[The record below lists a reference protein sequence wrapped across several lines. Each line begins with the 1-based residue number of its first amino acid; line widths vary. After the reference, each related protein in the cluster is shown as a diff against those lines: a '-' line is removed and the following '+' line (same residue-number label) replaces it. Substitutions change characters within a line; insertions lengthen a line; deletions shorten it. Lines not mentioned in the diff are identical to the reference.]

1 MKSIILLTALL
12 SVVLNS
18 MAENDFSIANNNAI
32 NQCIASDSNNSSD
45 SVDPSSGSM
54 PCATLVYSLPGAQY
68 IHKLVTN
75 EGETVT
81 SVDFGNIEGLSLK
94 DDRISIGNKYKYVSG
109 VAPTEEGEYTYIV
122 NIINKEGKTSQT
134 KVRLIVDSFLQSPTP
149 MMVWLTWNWFERYIT
164 QDKLVAIAEG
174 MQRIGLIDAGFST
187 IVLDDTWAKPTSD
200 KSALTYN
207 PNKFPYGISGLK
219 SALTRVNKKMKVGLY
234 SDAGLMTCEGYQPG
248 SFGYEAAHIALFDSW
263 GVDMLKYDYCN
274 SEASTEISY
283 TRMGDV
289 VAQLNKIRK
298 SKGKNP
304 FVFNICEWGNTQ
316 PWIWGAKA
324 GGSSWRAT
332 GDAREDWI
340 GNHSRPGV
348 IAGVDEIRRVWMY
361 AGVNRFN
368 DLDMMCIG
376 LHGLGGPSN
385 NTMNHLSNGD
395 KITGLTDAQARTQ
408 MSLWCMMAS
417 PLSLTCDFRENPKTE
432 ANKYKKIPDPLIT
445 SSDIETL
452 TNKEILAINQDAL
465 GQQAEYMEMLSTGT
479 TDYSNIGY
487 DVYVKDLTGER
498 YAVSVTNRST
508 NSINVPAL
516 KLIDLY
522 MKANMKY
529 TCHEVWSKSDEE
541 IENTLNVGTL
551 NSCETKVYIL
561 TPVHN

>member
-1 MKSIILLTALL
+1 MKSIILLIALL
-12 SVVLNS
+12 SVVLNAK
-18 MAENDFSIANNNAI
+18 AENDFSIANNNAI
-32 NQCIASDSNNSSD
+32 NLCTASDSNITSD
-45 SVDPSSGSM
+45 IVNPTSGSM
-54 PCATLVYSLPGAQY
+54 PCATLVYALPGAQY

-75 EGETVT
+75 EGETVI

-122 NIINKEGKTSQT
+122 NLINKEGKTTQT

-289 VAQLNKIRK
+289 IAQLNKIRK
-298 SKGKNP
+298 AKGKNP

-445 SSDIETL
+445 SADIETL

-498 YAVSVTNRST
+498 YAVSITNRST
-508 NSINVPAL
+508 NSINVPSL
-516 KLIDLY
+516 KLVDLY